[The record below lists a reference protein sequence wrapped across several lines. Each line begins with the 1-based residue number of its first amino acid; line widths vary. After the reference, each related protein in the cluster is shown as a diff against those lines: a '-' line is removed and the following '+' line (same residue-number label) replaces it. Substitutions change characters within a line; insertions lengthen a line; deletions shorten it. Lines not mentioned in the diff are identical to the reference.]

1 MHPGARATSVAAP
14 TNNASPARK
23 AIQST
28 IANARVARWPVL
40 RDPADVHLRALAIP
54 TRLPSRVAAL
64 AIALAG
70 AGLAA
75 CGQGARS
82 LPATNVDAPV
92 ALPSSS
98 ATAGRALRARPGLMA
113 TVIGPRL
120 APYQA
125 SAGGLGGYHAL
136 VRLTNASAAPANV
149 ERFRVE
155 FAATREG
162 VAFPCREHRGGEARV
177 REPKSL
183 GPGESF
189 LYKNATSTAGQR
201 CSVATTSSRKC
212 RSAISRP
219 SSAAP
224 SPSESSAPAL
234 RRRGH
239 PYPGRP
245 ALHVALVGDMLVR
258 GTTTAAWLKGAVSPV
273 VVLTNAGGGMSAL
286 ARCGSRGAR
295 AAEQRRR
302 LNPLRGRGQGS
313 RAPPGARVVCARP
326 LGRSSVSL
334 QPGRSHHI
342 SVPLKCGPAP
352 DGDYRVEGYVV
363 LGDGAIAD
371 GCPVGPLPLKVSRDP
386 ALVAPVAP

>member
-1 MHPGARATSVAAP
+1 M
-14 TNNASPARK
+14 
-23 AIQST
+23 
-28 IANARVARWPVL
+28 ARWPVL
-40 RDPADVHLRALAIP
+40 CDPADVHLRALAIP

-64 AIALAG
+64 AIALAA

-98 ATAGRALRARPGLMA
+98 ATAGRALRARPGLTA

-189 LYKNATSTAGQR
+189 LYERDIDCGTTLLGRYDVVAQVSFGDQPAEFGGAFSLEIVGSGASTPR
-201 CSVATTSSRKC
+201 
-212 RSAISRP
+212 
-219 SSAAP
+219 
-224 SPSESSAPAL
+224 
-234 RRRGH
+234 

-273 VVLTNAGGGMSAL
+273 VVLTNAGGSPL
-286 ARCGSRGAR
+286 LLGAV
-295 AAEQRRR
+295 
-302 LNPLRGRGQGS
+302 
-313 RAPPGARVVCARP
+313 RVV
-326 LGRSSVSL
+326 LGLRNNAGVSIPCEGEGKGAEHLPGPASYALDLWAGAPFSL